1 MSVAVSEGTDR
12 EQKRLA
18 ALASYEVLDTPREPE
33 FDDIARLASDICGTP
48 IAVVNLIADRRQF
61 FKAEVGL
68 GVRETPF
75 ESSFCAK
82 AILEEDFLIVPD
94 ASQDPRFDCN
104 PLVTG
109 EPHLRFYAGALL
121 KTEEGLPIGT
131 MCVLDFQPREL
142 TELQQ
147 RTLRVLARQV
157 MTQLELRRMLKDQ
170 AYQIA
175 VQRRLGSRR
184 KAEATRLVAE
194 NEQIRLD
201 EERLRIAQHA
211 GGIGIFE
218 VDIAAGEVEV
228 SEEFCRIFGLPPQRS
243 YPAAVLEALVVKDD
257 ETLRSD
263 HESRSAGTAKLDVEY
278 RIRRK
283 DDSALRWIARRARFV
298 TDATGDVTKM
308 VGVVIDITDSKQ
320 RDVRAAALLSLG
332 DRLREVST
340 IEGASRIAAEVLAQ
354 GLAVDRTGYS
364 RIDHDADA
372 FVVEFNWTAPN
383 VTSIAGHHPLRGFA
397 ATVQKLLD
405 GETLALPNVSTTDWL
420 GDDAAGY
427 QSFGVRSFLKVP
439 ILEHNRLAGVLFAH
453 DGRPRAW
460 SKDEMEFAWGVA
472 DRTYA
477 ALGKIGAEDQQ
488 RILNQELSHRL
499 KNTLAIV
506 QAIATQTL
514 KNVSERDAVD
524 AFSARLQALS
534 AAHEVLLNQS
544 WSRARMRAVIEK
556 VLAIHAEPHRI
567 RITGPDV
574 PLGPKAGLS
583 LSLIFHEL
591 GTNAVK
597 YGALSSPDGL
607 VDVSWDVHG
616 EGDEATLTLRW
627 QERQGPAV
635 VEPTR
640 KGFGS
645 RLIRM
650 GIAGTGD
657 VDKRYEPTGL
667 VAVLRAPM
675 SLIQE
680 IGE

>member
-1 MSVAVSEGTDR
+1 MSIAVNEAIDR
-12 EQKRLA
+12 EEERLA
-18 ALASYEVLDTPREPE
+18 ALARYEILDTPRETD
-33 FDDIARLASDICGTP
+33 FDEIARLASDICGTP

-94 ASQDPRFDCN
+94 ATKDVRFDCN

-121 KTEEGLPIGT
+121 KTDEGFPIGT
-131 MCVLDFQPREL
+131 VCVLDFEPRQL
-142 TELQQ
+142 SELQQ

-157 MTQLELRRMLKDQ
+157 MTQLELRRALSAQ
-170 AYQIA
+170 AYQTE
-175 VQRRLGSRR
+175 VQRRLGTRR
-184 KAEATRLVAE
+184 QAQATRLVAE

-218 VDIAAGEVEV
+218 VDIASGEVEV
-228 SEEFCRIFGLPPQRS
+228 SEEFCRIFGLPTERS
-243 YPAAVLEALVVKDD
+243 YNTSVLEALVEKDD
-257 ETLRSD
+257 EALRSD
-263 HESRSAGTAKLDVEY
+263 KQTRRTGTARLDVEY
-278 RIRRK
+278 RIRRP
-283 DDSALRWIARRARFV
+283 DDNALRWVARRARFV
-298 TDATGDVTKM
+298 MDANGHPTKM
-308 VGVVIDITDSKQ
+308 VGVVIDITESKQ
-320 RDVRAAALLSLG
+320 RDVRNAALLSLG
-332 DRLREVST
+332 DRLREVGT
-340 IEGASRIAAEVLAQ
+340 IDDALRIASEVLAQ
-354 GLAVDRTGYS
+354 GLAVDRAGYS
-364 RIDHDADA
+364 RIDREADA
-372 FVVEFNWTAPN
+372 FVVELDWTAPE
-383 VTSIAGHHPLRGFA
+383 VVSLAGGKPLGGF
-397 ATVQKLLD
+397 VEILEKLAD
-405 GETLALPNVSTTDWL
+405 GQTLALPDVEQADWL
-420 GDDAAGY
+420 GEHAADY
-427 QSFGVRSFLKVP
+427 LAYDVRSLLKVP
-439 ILEHNRLAGVLFAH
+439 VVERGQLVGVLFAH
-453 DGRPRAW
+453 DRRPRTW
-460 SKDEMEFAWGVA
+460 TRDEMEFARGVA

-477 ALGKIGAEDQQ
+477 ALGKIGAEDEQ

-534 AAHEVLLNQS
+534 AAHEILLNQS

-556 VLAIHAEPHRI
+556 VLAIHAEPNRI
-567 RITGPDV
+567 TITGPDV

-597 YGALSSPDGL
+597 HGALSNQDGR
-607 VDVSWDVHG
+607 VDVSWSVA
-616 EGDEATLTLRW
+616 DEESERVLTLIW
-627 QERQGPAV
+627 QESGGPAI

-657 VDKRYEPTGL
+657 VDKRYEQTGL
-667 VAVLRAPM
+667 VAVFRAPM

-680 IGE
+680 LGD

>member
-1 MSVAVSEGTDR
+1 MSIAVNETIDR
-12 EQKRLA
+12 EEERLA
-18 ALASYEVLDTPREPE
+18 ALARYEILDTPREVD
-33 FDDIARLASDICGTP
+33 FDDIAQLASDICGTP

-68 GVRETPF
+68 GVRETSF

-94 ASQDPRFDCN
+94 ATKDARFDCN

-121 KTEEGLPIGT
+121 KTDEGFPIGT
-131 MCVLDFQPREL
+131 VCVLDFEPRQL
-142 TELQQ
+142 SELQQ

-157 MTQLELRRMLKDQ
+157 MTQLELRRAVRAQ
-170 AYQIA
+170 AYQTE
-175 VQRRLGSRR
+175 VQRRLGTRR
-184 KAEATRLVAE
+184 QAQATRLVAE
-194 NEQIRLD
+194 NEQIRL
-201 EERLRIAQHA
+201 EEARLRIAQHA

-218 VDIAAGEVEV
+218 VDIASGEVDV
-228 SEEFCRIFGLPPQRS
+228 SEEFCRIFGLPAQRS
-243 YPAAVLEALVVKDD
+243 YPAATLEALVEKDD
-257 ETLRSD
+257 EALRSD
-263 HESRSAGTAKLDVEY
+263 KQTRHSGTARLDVEY
-278 RIRRK
+278 RIRRP
-283 DDSALRWIARRARFV
+283 DDGELRWVARRARFV
-298 TDATGDVTKM
+298 MDPNGQPTKM
-308 VGVVIDITDSKQ
+308 VGVVIDISDSKQ
-320 RDVRAAALLSLG
+320 RDIRNAALLSLG
-332 DRLREVST
+332 DHLREVGK
-340 IEGASRIAAEVLAQ
+340 IEDALRIASAVLAQ
-354 GLAVDRTGYS
+354 GLAVDRAGYS
-364 RIDHDADA
+364 RIDREADA
-372 FVVEFNWTAPN
+372 FVVELDWTAPN
-383 VTSIAGHHPLRGFA
+383 VISLAGGKPLGGF
-397 ATVQKLLD
+397 VEILEKLAN
-405 GETLALPNVSTTDWL
+405 GQTLALPDVAQADWL
-420 GDDAAGY
+420 GEHGADYLAHN
-427 QSFGVRSFLKVP
+427 VRSLLKVP
-439 ILEHNRLAGVLFAH
+439 VVERGQLIGVLFAH
-453 DGRPRAW
+453 DSRARIW
-460 SKDEMEFAWGVA
+460 TRDEIEFARGVA

-477 ALGKIGAEDQQ
+477 SLGKIGAEDEQ
-488 RILNQELSHRL
+488 RVLNQELSHRL

-534 AAHEVLLNQS
+534 AAHEILLNQS

-556 VLAIHAEPHRI
+556 VLAIHAEPNRI
-567 RITGPDV
+567 AITGPDV

-597 YGALSSPDGL
+597 HGALSNQDGR
-607 VDVSWDVHG
+607 VDVSWTVTD
-616 EGDEATLTLRW
+616 EGGDRVLNLTW
-627 QERQGPAV
+627 QERGGPSVA
-635 VEPTR
+635 EPTR

-667 VAVLRAPM
+667 VAVFRAPM

-680 IGE
+680 LGD

>member
-320 RDVRAAALLSLG
+320 RDVRAAALLFRS
-332 DRLREVST
+332 V
-340 IEGASRIAAEVLAQ
+340 
-354 GLAVDRTGYS
+354 TGS
-364 RIDHDADA
+364 AKS
-372 FVVEFNWTAPN
+372 AP
-383 VTSIAGHHPLRGFA
+383 
-397 ATVQKLLD
+397 
-405 GETLALPNVSTTDWL
+405 
-420 GDDAAGY
+420 
-427 QSFGVRSFLKVP
+427 
-439 ILEHNRLAGVLFAH
+439 
-453 DGRPRAW
+453 
-460 SKDEMEFAWGVA
+460 
-472 DRTYA
+472 
-477 ALGKIGAEDQQ
+477 
-488 RILNQELSHRL
+488 
-499 KNTLAIV
+499 
-506 QAIATQTL
+506 
-514 KNVSERDAVD
+514 
-524 AFSARLQALS
+524 
-534 AAHEVLLNQS
+534 
-544 WSRARMRAVIEK
+544 
-556 VLAIHAEPHRI
+556 
-567 RITGPDV
+567 
-574 PLGPKAGLS
+574 
-583 LSLIFHEL
+583 
-591 GTNAVK
+591 
-597 YGALSSPDGL
+597 
-607 VDVSWDVHG
+607 
-616 EGDEATLTLRW
+616 
-627 QERQGPAV
+627 
-635 VEPTR
+635 
-640 KGFGS
+640 
-645 RLIRM
+645 
-650 GIAGTGD
+650 
-657 VDKRYEPTGL
+657 
-667 VAVLRAPM
+667 
-675 SLIQE
+675 
-680 IGE
+680 